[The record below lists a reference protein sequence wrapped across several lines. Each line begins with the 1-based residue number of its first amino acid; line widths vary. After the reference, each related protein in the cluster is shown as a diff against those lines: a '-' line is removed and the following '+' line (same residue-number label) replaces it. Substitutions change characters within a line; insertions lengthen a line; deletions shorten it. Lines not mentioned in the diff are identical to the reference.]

1 MSQEVA
7 KTILSQLGGQ
17 GRLVAM
23 LGASSFSA
31 GEFKEG
37 EGVSFRIKAKAR
49 NKAKAIVITLNPRDL
64 YDVRFVAM
72 RGFDAVDVDKL
83 EDIYCDMLQS
93 EIEDKL
99 GLALSF

>member
-37 EGVSFRIKAKAR
+37 EGVSFRIAAKAR
-49 NKAKAIVITLNPRDL
+49 NKAKAIVITLNARDL

-72 RGFDAVDVDKL
+72 KGFDAVDVDKL
-83 EDIYCDMLQS
+83 EGVDCEALKPA
-93 EIEDKL
+93 IEAKL
-99 GLALSF
+99 GLMLSF

>member
-23 LGASSFSA
+23 LGASSFAA
-31 GEFKEG
+31 GQDCL
-37 EGVSFRIKAKAR
+37 SFRIKAKAK
-49 NKAKAIVITLNPRDL
+49 NKAKAIVITLNARDL

-72 RGFDAVDVDKL
+72 KGFEAVDVDKL
-83 EDIYCDMLQS
+83 EGVDCEALKPA
-93 EIEDKL
+93 IEAKL
-99 GLALSF
+99 GLMLSF